1 MHAPGSGQPG
11 LDFTPAQRAVIDH
24 AAGDLLVVAGP
35 GTGKTRVVVERI
47 SRLIERRAAAPQ
59 GILALTFARRA
70 AGEMQIRLSQRLG
83 ARAGPVTVGTFHS
96 FCLNLM
102 RRHYAALG
110 YASPPQV
117 AGPRDQ
123 LELLR
128 GALAAMNDE
137 TLGPLAPI
145 AGRAFGAGLIAEAIG
160 RIAEAPTDAFDA
172 PVRHALEAV
181 AAAYRDAVRTRG
193 MVDQPAMVP
202 EAVTLCERDDTVAA
216 ELRERYRFV
225 IVDEYQDTNRPQN
238 RLLELLAPP
247 GSNLMV
253 VGDDDQAIYAF
264 RGTSPGNLIDFHA
277 QRSPTRLDLSEN
289 WRCRSEIQ
297 SVASALVGHNK
308 NRLAK
313 DVRSVNGGGVVEAL
327 HFPDPGAHARG
338 LARLIDDEVRLGGRR
353 YGDIAV
359 LWRSLTHPLTPLL
372 ANELKRLGIPAQ
384 VVREEPGGGG
394 IREAAAAILRMRLAG
409 GTVSDEGLATVLESE
424 LCRTPLAHAQR
435 LIRDAARDGTTLAAF
450 VERETDDQDAR
461 QAAATVMRVRAVLA
475 TSSEQP
481 DEFLFEVWRTFPSL
495 AEAARRV
502 ADPDVDE
509 QTRARRVV
517 AQVRSLFEDAEA
529 FRLAN
534 PQRRLDGYLE
544 RLELGADEPHD
555 PLLEGVGDDVVRLM
569 TVHQAKGLEW
579 PVVLIPALEDSG
591 FPITGADRGP
601 AGMLGALT
609 RSASPAGVV
618 EEERRL
624 FYVALTRAK
633 ERAVL
638 SVDAVGRQQPA
649 TPSRF
654 FAECGL
660 TPAEVHAPTGLAAA
674 RTRPDAESLL
684 RRRLRA
690 GTAAERAQAAY
701 ALARLS
707 RDAAPAWWSL
717 VGPLA
722 AQRPEVDEIPLRVA
736 ATGLADFRSC
746 PYRFKCGQLL
756 RLRRP
761 GDVASGMGMIV
772 HAALS
777 VFHGPEADHAFDE
790 TTLARLID
798 EHWDPAHFQYEPI
811 EAHFR
816 HDARGFA
823 QNYLRF
829 HAQRGAALAVETSF
843 EMPVGGLRVRGRID
857 AIFESDGDLE
867 IVDYKTGTQVMS
879 AREAKADLQ
888 LGVYGLAF
896 DLADELRQYGT
907 PTAATYLYVQ
917 RIKETSRM
925 KGVRSR
931 ATGPDERARVRAK
944 VGRYEASIRRWELP
958 AKSGAAPL
966 RDAADADDE
975 PVIASQK
982 LCGFCE
988 FRRICPDFAPQRL
1001 GA

>member
-1 MHAPGSGQPG
+1 MHAPGSGQPSF
-11 LDFTPAQRAVIDH
+11 DFTPAQRAVIDH
-24 AAGDLLVVAGP
+24 VTGDLLVVAGP

-47 SRLIERRAAAPQ
+47 ARLIERRAAAPEAF
-59 GILALTFARRA
+59 LALTFARRA

-123 LELLR
+123 LELVR
-128 GALAAMNDE
+128 GVLAAMHED

-145 AGRAFGAGLIAEAIG
+145 AGRPFGAGLIAEAIG
-160 RIAEAPTDAFDA
+160 RIAEAPDDAFDA
-172 PVRHALEAV
+172 PVRRALEAV
-181 AAAYRDAVRTRG
+181 ATAYRGAARTRG
-193 MVDQPAMVP
+193 MVDQSAMVP
-202 EAVTLCERDDTVAA
+202 EVVTLCERDDTLIA

-225 IVDEYQDTNRPQN
+225 IADEYQDTNRPQN

-264 RGTSPGNLIDFHA
+264 RGTSPGNLIDFQA

-297 SVASALVGHNK
+297 SVAGALVAHNEH
-308 NRLAK
+308 RLAK

-327 HFPDPGAHARG
+327 HFADPGAHARG
-338 LARLIDDEVRLGGRR
+338 LAALIDDEVRLGGRR
-353 YGDIAV
+353 CGDIAV
-359 LWRSLTHPLTPLL
+359 LWRSLTHPLVPLL
-372 ANELKRLGIPAQ
+372 ASELKRLGIPAHI
-384 VVREEPGGGG
+384 VRSEPGGGG
-394 IREAAAAILRMRLAG
+394 IREAVAAILRMRLAG
-409 GTVSDEGLATVLESE
+409 GTVSDAELATVLESE
-424 LCRTPLAHAQR
+424 LCGTPLAHAQR
-435 LIRDAARDGTTLAAF
+435 LVREAARDGAPLAAF
-450 VERETDDQDAR
+450 VARQTEDRDAQ
-461 QAAATVMRVRAVLA
+461 QAAATVAHVRTLLA
-475 TSSEQP
+475 TPAEQP

-495 AEAARRV
+495 AEAARRI
-502 ADPDVDE
+502 ADPDLDE

-517 AQVRSLFEDAEA
+517 AQFRSLSEDAEA

-534 PQRRLDGYLE
+534 PDAPPANYLE
-544 RLELGADEPHD
+544 RLELEADEPHD
-555 PLLEGVGDDVVRLM
+555 PLFEDVGDDVVRLM

-579 PVVLIPALEDSG
+579 PVVLIPALEDGS
-591 FPITGADRGP
+591 FPITGCERGP
-601 AGMLGALT
+601 AGMVGALT
-609 RSASPAGVV
+609 RPSSPAGVV

-624 FYVALTRAK
+624 FYVALTRAE

-638 SVDAVGRQQPA
+638 SLDAVGRQQPA
-649 TPSRF
+649 IPSRF

-660 TPAEVHAPTGLAAA
+660 APSEVGSPTGLAAA
-674 RTRPDAESLL
+674 RTRLDAESLL
-684 RRRLRA
+684 RRRLRTGA
-690 GTAAERAQAAY
+690 STERAQAVY
-701 ALARLS
+701 ALDRLS
-707 RDAAPAWWSL
+707 RDAAPPWWSL
-717 VGPLA
+717 IEPSA
-722 AQRPEVDEIPLRVA
+722 PQSPDVDETPLRVA
-736 ATGLADFRSC
+736 VTGLADFRSC

-761 GDVASGMGMIV
+761 GDVASGMGIIV

-777 VFHGPEADHAFDE
+777 VFHRPEADHTFDE

-798 EHWDPAHFQYEPI
+798 EHWDPAHFQYGPI

-816 HDARGFA
+816 HDARGFV

-829 HAQRGAALAVETSF
+829 HAQRGPALAVETSF
-843 EMPVGGLRVRGRID
+843 EMSVGGLRVRGRID
-857 AIFESDGDLE
+857 AIFGSDGDLE

-879 AREAKADLQ
+879 AAEAESDLQ

-896 DLADELRQYGT
+896 DLSDELRPYGS
-907 PTAATYLYVQ
+907 PTAATYLYV
-917 RIKETSRM
+917 RDIKEKSRTM
-925 KGVRSR
+925 GMRSR

-958 AKSGAAPL
+958 AKSGAVAL
-966 RDAADADDE
+966 RGVEDADDE
-975 PVIASQK
+975 GALADRRICRV
-982 LCGFCE
+982 CE